1 MTEVARVI
9 ENEIR
14 EYRQYILYDFEKKR
28 FIQEV
33 SDQMK
38 YTENP
43 QRAIKFSYESIQ
55 EVMQWVPNKE
65 SLIIFDMDYLS
76 NL

>member
-14 EYRQYILYDFEKKR
+14 EYRQYILYDFEKKG